1 MTSKGISVILVI
13 AFSYLMIMLAPSIL
27 ANISYAQLHN
37 SSTTSTPQPS
47 STLPDGAVTITSP
60 QDGQKVPVGQDLEVT
75 GTSMANAASDC
86 KITVNLNSVKPYQA
100 AVAAGPG
107 GANDYSQWS
116 ITLTSKYTSIEEGQN
131 RIAAKMSCS
140 NDPNLKQFAHVN
152 VTGVASSSFSSPP
165 PSVSDM
171 GPPQSSPP
179 QSNPQIQSTVPASP
193 SSSTL
198 PDNAVTITSPTQDKS
213 YSFSS
218 YGKTSDIYRGDGI
231 QGGVTIPKG
240 SSSSSIQTTSNNN
253 NNNIASNYDDK
264 TNGGNNL
271 TGNDNKV
278 VMINFDDGYKSH
290 FLYAKPILDK
300 YGFKATFFIVCGK
313 METNPKWMT
322 WQDITALKD
331 DGMDIQSHT
340 MTHAHLDSVSAEK
353 LDYEIGYAKQCLADH
368 GFDTTIFAY
377 PKNLGS
383 DNNTVVNV
391 VSKYY
396 DLARSGTEP
405 LFFLDCTGYKRY
417 PQTDCS
423 TDSADGSL
431 NYANRY
437 DIKNASP
444 YHFSGNINLD
454 ESQMFDKF
462 VQLVNRQTAF
472 NSNGS
477 INAIPIISYHNLTN
491 NMEDYNSMATTLTVS
506 LFAQEMKYLHDNG
519 FKVLLLNQLGYD
531 TKHNAFYLK
540 NSADDD
546 NTAATTN
553 TALRASTIT
562 TALEKSTSVN

>member
-1 MTSKGISVILVI
+1 MNYKGISVILVI
-13 AFSYLMIMLAPSIL
+13 AFSSLMIMLVPSTL
-27 ANISYAQLHN
+27 ANISYAQLPD

-60 QDGQKVPVGQDLEVT
+60 EDGQKVPVGQDLEVT

-86 KITVNLNSVKPYQA
+86 KITRVKPYQQA
-100 AVAAGPG
+100 LADGPR

-116 ITLTSKYTSIEEGQN
+116 FTITSQYAPIQEGQN
-131 RIAAKMSCS
+131 RIAAKISCS

-171 GPPQSSPP
+171 ASPP
-179 QSNPQIQSTVPASP
+179 SNPQTQSTVPASP

-198 PDNAVTITSPTQDKS
+198 PDNALTITSPTQDKS

-231 QGGVTIPKG
+231 QGGVPIPKA
-240 SSSSSIQTTSNNN
+240 SSSSIQTTSNN

-271 TGNDNKV
+271 TGNDKV

-491 NMEDYNSMATTLTVS
+491 NMQDYNNMATTLTVS
-506 LFAQEMKYLHDNG
+506 LFDKEMKYLHDNG
-519 FKVLLLNQLGYD
+519 FKVLLLNQLRYD

-546 NTAATTN
+546 DNTAATTT

-562 TALEKSTSVN
+562 TALEKSTSAN

>member
-1 MTSKGISVILVI
+1 MNSKGISVILVI
-13 AFSYLMIMLAPSIL
+13 AFSSLMIMLVPSTL
-27 ANISYAQLHN
+27 ANISYAQLPD

-47 STLPDGAVTITSP
+47 STLPDNALTITS
-60 QDGQKVPVGQDLEVT
+60 
-75 GTSMANAASDC
+75 S
-86 KITVNLNSVKPYQA
+86 
-100 AVAAGPG
+100 
-107 GANDYSQWS
+107 
-116 ITLTSKYTSIEEGQN
+116 
-131 RIAAKMSCS
+131 
-140 NDPNLKQFAHVN
+140 
-152 VTGVASSSFSSPP
+152 
-165 PSVSDM
+165 
-171 GPPQSSPP
+171 
-179 QSNPQIQSTVPASP
+179 
-193 SSSTL
+193 
-198 PDNAVTITSPTQDKS
+198 TQDKS

-231 QGGVTIPKG
+231 QGGVPIPKT
-240 SSSSSIQTTSNNN
+240 SSSSIQTTSNNN
-253 NNNIASNYDDK
+253 NNNIASNYYDK

-271 TGNDNKV
+271 TGNDKV

-368 GFDTTIFAY
+368 GFDATIFAY

-383 DNNTVVNV
+383 DNDTVVNV

-444 YHFSGNINLD
+444 YHFSGNINLN

-491 NMEDYNSMATTLTVS
+491 SMEDYNSMATTLTVS

-546 NTAATTN
+546 NNTAATTT

-562 TALEKSTSVN
+562 TALEKSTSAN

>member
-1 MTSKGISVILVI
+1 MLDISVRIVI
-13 AFSYLMIMLAPSIL
+13 VFSSSLMIMLSPTLL
-27 ANISYAQLHN
+27 ANVSYAQLPE
-37 SSTTSTPQPS
+37 TSTPSPAVPQ

-60 QDGQKVPVGQDLEVT
+60 EDGQRVPVGQDLKVR

-86 KITVNLNSVKPYQA
+86 KITVNLNRVKPYQQA
-100 AVAAGPG
+100 LADGPR

-116 ITLTSKYTSIEEGQN
+116 FTITSQYAPIQEGQN
-131 RIAAKMSCS
+131 RIAAKISCS

-171 GPPQSSPP
+171 ASPP
-179 QSNPQIQSTVPASP
+179 SNPQTQSTVPASP

-198 PDNAVTITSPTQDKS
+198 PDNALTITSPTQDKS

-231 QGGVTIPKG
+231 QGGVPIPKA
-240 SSSSSIQTTSNNN
+240 SSSSIQTTSNNN
-253 NNNIASNYDDK
+253 NNIASNYDDK
-264 TNGGNNL
+264 SNGGNNL
-271 TGNDNKV
+271 SGNVKV

-491 NMEDYNSMATTLTVS
+491 NMQDYNNMATTLTVS
-506 LFAQEMKYLHDNG
+506 LFDKEMKYLHDNG
-519 FKVLLLNQLGYD
+519 FKVLLLNQLRYD

-546 NTAATTN
+546 DNTAATTT

-562 TALEKSTSVN
+562 TALEKSTSAN

>member
-1 MTSKGISVILVI
+1 MNSKEIFVILVI
-13 AFSYLMIMLAPSIL
+13 TFSSLMMMLAPSIL
-27 ANISYAQLHN
+27 ANISYAQLPE
-37 SSTTSTPQPS
+37 SSPTSMPQPTS
-47 STLPDGAVTITSP
+47 SASTLPDNAVTITSP
-60 QDGQKVPVGQDLEVT
+60 QDSQKVPVGQDLEVT

-86 KITVNLNSVKPYQA
+86 KITVNLNRVKPYQP

-116 ITLTSKYTSIEEGQN
+116 ITLTSKYASIEEGQN
-131 RIAAKMSCS
+131 RIAAKISCS

-152 VTGVASSSFSSPP
+152 VTGVASSSLP
-165 PSVSDM
+165 PSVSDTV
-171 GPPQSSPP
+171 PQSLPPP
-179 QSNPQIQSTVPASP
+179 QSNPQTQSGVPASP
-193 SSSTL
+193 SSTL

-218 YGKTSDIYRGDGI
+218 YGKTSDIYRGDSI
-231 QGGVTIPKG
+231 QGGVPIPKA
-240 SSSSSIQTTSNNN
+240 SSSSIQTTSN

-264 TNGGNNL
+264 TNGGGNNL
-271 TGNDNKV
+271 NGNDKV

-290 FLYAKPILDK
+290 FLYAMPILDK

-313 METNPKWMT
+313 METQPKWMT

-368 GFDTTIFAY
+368 GFDATIFAY
-377 PKNLGS
+377 PNNLGS
-383 DNNTVVNV
+383 DNDTVVNV

-405 LFFLDCTGYKRY
+405 LFFLDCNGYDGY
-417 PQTDCS
+417 PPQTDCKTYASDS
-423 TDSADGSL
+423 TL

-437 DIKNASP
+437 NIKNASP
-444 YHFSGNINLD
+444 YHISGNINLD

-462 VQLVNRQTAF
+462 IQRVNSQTAF
-472 NSNGS
+472 NSNGR

-491 NMEDYNSMATTLTVS
+491 SMEDYNSMGSATTIA
-506 LFAQEMKYLHDNG
+506 LFDKEMQYLHDNG
-519 FKVLLLNQLGYD
+519 FKVLLLSQLGYD

-540 NSADDD
+540 NSAGDD
-546 NTAATTN
+546 TAGATTN
-553 TALRASTIT
+553 TALRAPTIT
-562 TALEKSTSVN
+562 TALEKSTQAN

>member
-1 MTSKGISVILVI
+1 MNSKGISVILVI
-13 AFSYLMIMLAPSIL
+13 AFSSLMIMLVPSTL
-27 ANISYAQLHN
+27 ANISYAQLPD

-60 QDGQKVPVGQDLEVT
+60 EDGQKVPVGQDLEVT

-86 KITVNLNSVKPYQA
+86 KITRVKPYQQA
-100 AVAAGPG
+100 LADGPR

-116 ITLTSKYTSIEEGQN
+116 FTITSQYAPIQEGQN
-131 RIAAKMSCS
+131 RIDAKISCS

-152 VTGVASSSFSSPP
+152 VTGVASSSSSPL

-171 GPPQSSPP
+171 ASPP
-179 QSNPQIQSTVPASP
+179 SNPQTQSTVPASP

-198 PDNAVTITSPTQDKS
+198 PDNALTITSPTQDKS

-231 QGGVTIPKG
+231 QGGVPIPKT
-240 SSSSSIQTTSNNN
+240 SSSSIQTTSNNN
-253 NNNIASNYDDK
+253 NNNIASNYYDK

-271 TGNDNKV
+271 TGNDKV

-396 DLARSGTEP
+396 DLGRSGTEP

-491 NMEDYNSMATTLTVS
+491 NMQDYNNMATTLTVS
-506 LFAQEMKYLHDNG
+506 LFDKEMKYLHDNG
-519 FKVLLLNQLGYD
+519 FKVLLLNQLRYD

-546 NTAATTN
+546 DNTAATTT

-562 TALEKSTSVN
+562 TALEKSTSAN

>member
-1 MTSKGISVILVI
+1 MNYKGISVILVI
-13 AFSYLMIMLAPSIL
+13 AFSSLMIMLVPSTL
-27 ANISYAQLHN
+27 ANISYAQLPD

-47 STLPDGAVTITSP
+47 STLPDG
-60 QDGQKVPVGQDLEVT
+60 
-75 GTSMANAASDC
+75 
-86 KITVNLNSVKPYQA
+86 
-100 AVAAGPG
+100 
-107 GANDYSQWS
+107 
-116 ITLTSKYTSIEEGQN
+116 
-131 RIAAKMSCS
+131 
-140 NDPNLKQFAHVN
+140 
-152 VTGVASSSFSSPP
+152 
-165 PSVSDM
+165 
-171 GPPQSSPP
+171 
-179 QSNPQIQSTVPASP
+179 
-193 SSSTL
+193 
-198 PDNAVTITSPTQDKS
+198 AVTITSPTQDKS

-231 QGGVTIPKG
+231 QGGVPIPKA
-240 SSSSSIQTTSNNN
+240 SSSSIQTTSNN

-271 TGNDNKV
+271 TGNDKV

-353 LDYEIGYAKQCLADH
+353 LDYETGYAKQCLADH
-368 GFDTTIFAY
+368 GFDATIFAY

-491 NMEDYNSMATTLTVS
+491 NMQDYNNMATTLTVS
-506 LFAQEMKYLHDNG
+506 LFDKEMKYLHDNG
-519 FKVLLLNQLGYD
+519 FKVLLLNQLRYD

-546 NTAATTN
+546 DNTAATTT

-562 TALEKSTSVN
+562 TVLEKSTSAN